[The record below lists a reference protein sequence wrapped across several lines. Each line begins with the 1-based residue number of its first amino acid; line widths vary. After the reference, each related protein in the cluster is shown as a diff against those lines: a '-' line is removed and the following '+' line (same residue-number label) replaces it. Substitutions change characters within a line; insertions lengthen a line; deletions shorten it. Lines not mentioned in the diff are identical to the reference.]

1 MATGQLDDV
10 LRQLGTGPWNLL
22 HFLVVAYGVSLPSPH
37 TLAGAFLAPK
47 VNYTCTSYG
56 DDDFDASNNTYHTT
70 TLITKDECSVVQQ
83 LEPSGLVEEHFC
95 TQWLFDTSTFTTTVT
110 AEFSLVCEWE
120 YLRATYQSI
129 YMLGVFVGAPLNGLL
144 ADRYGRKRTLGIAYV
159 IYTILSVV
167 SSWLPGFTLLL
178 LSRFILGTTHA
189 TILKT
194 GFILAMEMSS
204 PNVRS
209 VLGITVYLPWAL
221 GTMAWGGA
229 AYLLREWRWLQ
240 LAVSLPWF
248 LLLPA
253 VWFMDESPRWLS
265 VRGRYQEA
273 LAVLKRAARWNKAAL
288 PPDPRLL
295 LILQDNQHEVIRGV
309 KDNQEGSSLK
319 RKLSNVFILF
329 RTPRLR
335 VISMVTFVDYLVV
348 GMVYFGL
355 SLSGD
360 HYTSDVFTY
369 MVLTGVMELPAY
381 TLMAPVV
388 ARCGRRLPLA
398 TGYLLSA
405 VVLLA
410 LTVLPSGGGWV
421 VMSLAM
427 AGKVTISVAFQVL
440 NLQASELF
448 PTEVRTRGASTAFMM
463 SRVGSMASPFI
474 TEYLGSVYPWA
485 PSVMFG
491 VSSVVAGVATLALP
505 ETLDAVLP
513 DTIAQLENR
522 RDDDEYRGFLR
533 LPTKASKQPP
543 QELQYLHH
551 HTTKH

>member
-1 MATGQLDDV
+1 VSLSLFQVMATGQLDDV

-70 TLITKDECSVVQQ
+70 TLITK
-83 LEPSGLVEEHFC
+83 
-95 TQWLFDTSTFTTTVT
+95 
-110 AEFSLVCEWE
+110 
-120 YLRATYQSI
+120 
-129 YMLGVFVGAPLNGLL
+129 
-144 ADRYGRKRTLGIAYV
+144 YGRKRTLGIAYV

-178 LSRFILGTTHA
+178 LSSVLTLGTGHDGLGGRGLPAERVAVVA
-189 TILKT
+189 T
-194 GFILAMEMSS
+194 G
-204 PNVRS
+204 S
-209 VLGITVYLPWAL
+209 VL
-221 GTMAWGGA
+221 TMVPSA
-229 AYLLREWRWLQ
+229 ACCL
-240 LAVSLPWF
+240 
-248 LLLPA
+248 
-253 VWFMDESPRWLS
+253 
-265 VRGRYQEA
+265 
-273 LAVLKRAARWNKAAL
+273 
-288 PPDPRLL
+288 
-295 LILQDNQHEVIRGV
+295 VIRGV

-381 TLMAPVV
+381 TLMAP
-388 ARCGRRLPLA
+388 
-398 TGYLLSA
+398 
-405 VVLLA
+405 
-410 LTVLPSGGGWV
+410 
-421 VMSLAM
+421 
-427 AGKVTISVAFQVL
+427 
-440 NLQASELF
+440 ASELF

-522 RDDDEYRGFLR
+522 RDDDEYSHNYNLVYHNCDHHNQDYHDNHNCNHDYHNHGHHNCNNFIHNHNHDFYNYNQLQPLR
-533 LPTKASKQPP
+533 P
-543 QELQYLHH
+543 Q
-551 HTTKH
+551 